1 MVGNNIRTQDITPN
15 RVGLAGTHNECFIA
29 TGSGQGCAG
38 PLAIAKATCSP
49 ATVPVPRGA

>member
-15 RVGLAGTHNECFIA
+15 RVGLAGTYNECLIA

-38 PLAIAKATCSP
+38 PLAIAKVTCSP
-49 ATVPVPRGA
+49 ATVPVP